1 MPHSSRTFARSSLNG
16 MSCARAAAGYVWGML
31 RHGSSRASEC
41 ECCLVLHSGWRSLA
55 DGNAA
60 HPQHRCAG
68 SSTLSRTRGRP
79 ALPCNSTRGGREQRL
94 SGATCK
100 KPARGGAACGGA
112 ACGEPAC
119 ARQGRSRLNAEHC
132 GCSAIQPGKATAG
145 SAAVSGAA
153 PSSLLSGPLPFAWF
167 TLTAIVECAKLLGD
181 HQEAVLI
188 ES

>member
-1 MPHSSRTFARSSLNG
+1 MRVLPCVAFRLAESCRRQRCSSAAQMCGEFHAEPNT
-16 MSCARAAAGYVWGML
+16 RAA
-31 RHGSSRASEC
+31 S
-41 ECCLVLHSGWRSLA
+41 
-55 DGNAA
+55 
-60 HPQHRCAG
+60 
-68 SSTLSRTRGRP
+68 P

-100 KPARGGAACGGA
+100 KPARGEPVCGGA

-153 PSSLLSGPLPFAWF
+153 PSSLFSGPLPFAWF
-167 TLTAIVECAKLLGD
+167 TLTAIVECAKLLAD

>member
-1 MPHSSRTFARSSLNG
+1 MRVLPCVAFRLAESCRRQHCSSAAQMCGEFHAEPNT
-16 MSCARAAAGYVWGML
+16 RAA
-31 RHGSSRASEC
+31 S
-41 ECCLVLHSGWRSLA
+41 
-55 DGNAA
+55 
-60 HPQHRCAG
+60 
-68 SSTLSRTRGRP
+68 P

-100 KPARGGAACGGA
+100 KPARGEPVCGGACLRRSLSAEEPVCGGA